1 MRLGLL
7 PGVPEVELDI
17 RTGLPTRL
25 AVLTILGCAAFSA
38 SWGRDHRP
46 HIFFYVG
53 PVRFSGAP
61 SGQMRAGVVPLTNMM
76 GEKVIVKSV
85 AMEGGSGALAMP
97 VALSAPFV
105 MAPAEI
111 YDVPVT
117 IYAKK
122 RSGSARLRVV
132 ASTLKIE
139 IDVVEIVK
147 FHYEIQ

>member
-1 MRLGLL
+1 MRLRLV
-7 PGVPEVELDI
+7 PGIPPAELDI
-17 RTGLPTRL
+17 RAGLPTRL

-38 SWGRDHRP
+38 PWGRDYRP

-61 SGQMRAGVVPLTNMM
+61 SGQTWPGVVPLTNMM

-85 AMEGGSGALAMP
+85 AMEGGSGALAMRG
-97 VALSAPFV
+97 ALSAPFV

-117 IYAKK
+117 IYAKR
-122 RSGSARLRVV
+122 RSGSARLRIV
-132 ASTLKIE
+132 ASTARIE

-147 FHYEIQ
+147 FHYQIQ

>member
-1 MRLGLL
+1 
-7 PGVPEVELDI
+7 
-17 RTGLPTRL
+17 
-25 AVLTILGCAAFSA
+25 
-38 SWGRDHRP
+38 
-46 HIFFYVG
+46 
-53 PVRFSGAP
+53 
-61 SGQMRAGVVPLTNMM
+61 
-76 GEKVIVKSV
+76 
-85 AMEGGSGALAMP
+85 MEGGSGALAMP